1 MGSFIQVKYFSREG
15 TQPDLAAVARMS
27 YGKDPFAVYEEET
40 AIWES
45 KDEFDDEMAERLRD
59 FNEKN
64 LKTVETCFKCGHLS
78 IFEFASL
85 TFWIHCP
92 IYVAR
97 QLMRYRNASYI
108 ERSLRR
114 CAPLPPDEGQ
124 DEEINELYA
133 NSLTSYIFLHDTS
146 KTKKKEVA
154 RAALTLAAPTE
165 FLMKVDLRE
174 LFHIFDERLT
184 KAAQEDTRE
193 CVAQMYGV
201 FQENFPDL
209 ADMYQRQRELQGD
222 DFFREAFTTDNDNG
236 N

>member
-27 YGKDPFAVYEEET
+27 YGKDPFAVYEEEA

-59 FNEKN
+59 FNAKN

-97 QLMRYRNASYI
+97 QLMRYRAASYI

-114 CAPLPPDEGQ
+114 CDPLPPDDGQ
-124 DEEINELYA
+124 DEQINGIYA
-133 NSLTSYIFLHDTS
+133 DSLVRYNALRDDR
-146 KTKKKEVA
+146 KTKKELA
-154 RAALTLAAPTE
+154 RAALTLATPTE
-165 FLMKVDLRE
+165 FLMKTDLRE

-193 CVAQMYGV
+193 CVFKMYGV

-209 ADMYQRQRELQGD
+209 ADMYQRRRELQGD

>member
-15 TQPDLAAVARMS
+15 TQTDLAAVARIS
-27 YGKDPFAVYEEET
+27 YGKDPFAIYEEEA

-59 FNEKN
+59 FNAKN

-114 CAPLPPDEGQ
+114 CDPLPADDDQETVANRFY
-124 DEEINELYA
+124 NESIEHYNHLLECY
-133 NSLTSYIFLHDTS
+133 
-146 KTKKKEVA
+146 KKEFA
-154 RAALTLAAPTE
+154 RSALTLATPTE
-165 FLMKVDLRE
+165 FLMKTDLRE

-184 KAAQEDTRE
+184 KAAQDDTRE
-193 CVAQMYGV
+193 CVFKMYGV

-209 ADMYQRQRELQGD
+209 ADMYQRKRELQGD
-222 DFFREAFTTDNDNG
+222 DFFREAFTTDTDNG